1 MKKFWIIVLITGLC
15 QFAYPQE
22 KMDLT
27 LNQAISLALQNNNNY
42 LISQQGVKQ
51 SKYRVMQNMGF
62 LPQVTLGG
70 SKNLD
75 EKLMVLEMPPMV
87 PGGEPQR
94 ITLDFTKDY
103 EFTLQIVQP
112 VFTGGK
118 IWHAFRN
125 ARLDLKISREK
136 ERNTRDEVT
145 LNVKKVFNN
154 ILVLE
159 ELLKA
164 HQEVLNLAENN
175 YKNVKDRFELGMVSQ
190 YDLLRAELTASAIK
204 PNILNARKMLELSL
218 FNLKI
223 MLALPES
230 TELNIQG
237 KLSYDRHDLEV
248 SELIQRALQ
257 NRSEIKQME
266 MEAKKVNN
274 LLKIA
279 YAQFVPDFSI
289 IASYSYRSDLLK
301 LRKDNWEDF
310 YTINLGISFPI
321 FTGLKRSGQV
331 GELRVMKK
339 MMKLRAKELDD
350 ATRLQVQNLV
360 LTIGQEYEN
369 ILTGEKNTETAQEGV
384 RIAELNYQEGM
395 ISILELNASYNELT
409 QAKVAY
415 LQAVYNY
422 SIALAELEKISGVQI
437 NGGQR

>member
-1 MKKFWIIVLITGLC
+1 MKKMWIILLLVLGW
-15 QFAYPQE
+15 QSAFSQE

-27 LNQAISLALQNNNNY
+27 LEQAIELALKNNNNY
-42 LISQQGVKQ
+42 MISQEEVKQ
-51 SKYRVMQNMGF
+51 YKYRLKQNLGF
-62 LPQVTLGG
+62 LPQVTVQG

-75 EKLMVLEMPPMV
+75 EKLMVLEMPAMV

-94 ITLDFTKDY
+94 ISLDFTKDY

-118 IWHAFRN
+118 IWHAYQN
-125 ARLDLKISREK
+125 ARWDLKISREK
-136 ERNTRDEVT
+136 ERNARDELI
-145 LNVKKVFNN
+145 LNVKKLYSN
-154 ILVLE
+154 ILVMQ

-164 HQEVLNLAENN
+164 HQEALDLAENN
-175 YKNVKDRFELGMVSQ
+175 HRNVKERFELGMVSQ
-190 YDLLRAELTASAIK
+190 YDLLRAELNVSSIK
-204 PNILNARKMLELSL
+204 PNILNVRKLLDLSL

-223 MLALPES
+223 MLALPEN
-230 TELNIQG
+230 TEPVIRGELGYHPHQLAI
-237 KLSYDRHDLEV
+237 
-248 SELIQRALQ
+248 SELVQAALQ

-266 MEAKKVNN
+266 MEARKVNN

-289 IASYSYRSDLLK
+289 IASYSYRSDLFK
-301 LRKDNWEDF
+301 LTKDNWEDF

-321 FTGLKRSGQV
+321 FTGFKRSAQV
-331 GELRVMKK
+331 GELKVMKK
-339 MMKLRAKELDD
+339 TLKMRSRELDD

-360 LTIGQEYEN
+360 LTMRQEYEN
-369 ILTGEKNTETAQEGV
+369 IQTGEKNIETAEEGV

-409 QAKVAY
+409 KAKVTY

-422 SIALAELEKISGVQI
+422 NIALAELEKIAGVQI
-437 NGGQR
+437 NGGK